1 MFAQRFLR
9 TAGARAFSS
18 APKPT
23 SINGKGSLDAIYA
36 AFMKNNITYVS
47 TIVVAA
53 VLFEGVYGTTTS
65 ALWESMNRG
74 RLYHHID
81 WSQFKS
87 DLDDEEEAEDEDDE

>member
-9 TAGARAFSS
+9 AGAARAFST
-18 APKPT
+18 KPS

-53 VLFEGVYGTTTS
+53 VLFEGVYGSVTS
-65 ALWESMNRG
+65 SVWESMNRG

-87 DLDDEEEAEDEDDE
+87 DDDEEEEEEEDDE